1 MIKVI
6 ALVLSAIIVIVAI
19 GSFGFIAVKT
29 VMYMVN
35 QHFGF
40 GDAISWAWQ
49 DYCDFVS
56 GIFGKA
62 KAESEDYWE
71 QDYTVNRNIEVK
83 ACTAL

>member
-6 ALVLSAIIVIVAI
+6 AFVLAAIIAVAAI
-19 GSFGFIAVKT
+19 GTLGFMVVKT
-29 VMYMVN
+29 VLYMVN

-40 GDAISWAWQ
+40 GDAVSWAWQ
-49 DYCDFVS
+49 DLTDFIG

-71 QDYTVNRNIEVK
+71 REYTVNRNIEIK

>member
-6 ALVLSAIIVIVAI
+6 ALVLSAIIAIVAI

-49 DYCDFVS
+49 DYCDFIS

-62 KAESEDYWE
+62 KADPDYWE
-71 QDYTVNRNIEVK
+71 VDYTVNKCIEVK
-83 ACTAL
+83 GCTSL